1 MIRKED
7 SLGIPNYGMHYLKM
21 PLEQNSLKNILAEFE
36 GIHNFINQVVSSN
49 TVPEFQGKQKRL
61 QFINY
66 GSTQLVYVL
75 TIDENRQYTFLV
87 NQPITPFGTG
97 KREFENLQM
106 LSKTNQNNVITP
118 LYYFTD
124 KNSVNRELYVTPYYY
139 QSRCIGVEN
148 NKWGIWIPEPEYL
161 FYDFKVQDRKVI
173 NASMV
178 ALLVKLYDD
187 KERKGLSEIR
197 LDGGDFMLEKGFE
210 DMDINFENIIKKI
223 KLIAARKLEHIEF
236 DEYIARIRQELS
248 GEVIDNQEMKIIGK
262 NLRSPLEPDEI
273 ETGIKLGLI
282 LREKEKTKQMLR

>member
-1 MIRKED
+1 MIKKED
-7 SLGIPNYGMHYLKM
+7 SLGIPNYGIHYLKM
-21 PLEQNSLKNILAEFE
+21 PLERNSLKATLAEFE
-36 GIHNFINQVVSSN
+36 GIHNFINQVASSD

-87 NQPITPFGTG
+87 NQPATQFGTG
-97 KREFENLQM
+97 KREFENLRI
-106 LSKTNQNNVITP
+106 LSKNNRDNVITP

-124 KNSVNRELYVTPYYY
+124 KNSMNRELYVTPYYY
-139 QSRCIGVEN
+139 QSRCVGVED
-148 NKWGIWIPEPEYL
+148 KEWGIWIPEPEYL
-161 FYDFKVQDRKVI
+161 FYDFKAQDRKVI

-187 KERKGLSEIR
+187 KEKKGLSEIR

-210 DMDINFENIIKKI
+210 DMDINFENILKKM
-223 KLIAARKLEHIEF
+223 KLIAARKLEPIEF

-248 GEVIDNQEMKIIGK
+248 GEVMGNQEMKIIGK
-262 NLRSPLEPDEI
+262 NLRRPLEPDEI
-273 ETGIKLGLI
+273 EVGIKLGLI
-282 LREKEKTKQMLR
+282 LREKEKAKQMLR